1 MIGLLRGIVLAV
13 DELTVLLDV
22 GGVGYE
28 VDVSAAALGLALPRL
43 VAGRAATDADLITLH
58 THLVIREDAHQ
69 LFGFA
74 SRAERDL
81 FRALI
86 RVNGVGPKLGL
97 NVISGISLADL
108 ATAVERR
115 EPALLTRISGIGRKT
130 AERLIMEL
138 AGKLPEAAALAGARR
153 IPSASRA
160 AADAEQALVALGYR
174 PAEAAQAVALAE
186 ESAAADTPL
195 ATEALVRAALRNLA
209 RAGERS

>member
-1 MIGLLRGIVLAV
+1 MIGRLRGVVLAV
-13 DELTVLLDV
+13 DEITVLLDV

-28 VDVSAAALGLALPRL
+28 VEVSAAALALALPRL
-43 VAGRAATDADLITLH
+43 VPGGAGADSDAIVLH
-58 THLVIREDAHQ
+58 THFVVREDAQQ

-74 SRAERDL
+74 TRAERDL

-86 RVNGVGPKLGL
+86 RVNGVGPKLAL
-97 NVISGISLADL
+97 NVISGISLVDL

-138 AGKLPEAAALAGARR
+138 AGKLPEAATLAGARR

-160 AADAEQALVALGYR
+160 AAEAEQALVALGYR

-186 ESAAADTPL
+186 EAAAEDAPP

-209 RAGERS
+209 RSGER

>member
-1 MIGLLRGIVLAV
+1 MIGRLRGVVLAV

-28 VDVSAAALGLALPRL
+28 VDVSAAALALAVSGLA
-43 VAGRAATDADLITLH
+43 AGSVGAGSDEVTLH
-58 THLVIREDAHQ
+58 THFVVREDAQQ
-69 LFGFA
+69 LVGFA

-81 FRALI
+81 FRSLI
-86 RVNGVGPKLGL
+86 RVNGVGPKLAL
-97 NVISGISLADL
+97 NVISGISLPDL
-108 ATAVERR
+108 AAAVERR

-138 AGKLPEAAALAGARR
+138 AGKLPDAAALVGARR
-153 IPSASRA
+153 VPSASRA
-160 AADAEQALVALGYR
+160 AAEAEQALVALGYR

-186 ESAAADTPL
+186 EETAGDAPP

-209 RAGERS
+209 RSGER

>member
-1 MIGLLRGIVLAV
+1 MIGRLRGVVLAV

-28 VDVSAAALGLALPRL
+28 VEVSAAALALALPRL
-43 VAGRAATDADLITLH
+43 LPGGAGADSDAIVLH
-58 THLVIREDAHQ
+58 THFVVREDAQQ

-74 SRAERDL
+74 TRAERDL

-86 RVNGVGPKLGL
+86 RVNGVGPKLAL

-138 AGKLPEAAALAGARR
+138 AGKLPDASALAGARR

-160 AADAEQALVALGYR
+160 AAEAEQALVALGYR

-186 ESAAADTPL
+186 EAAAGDAPA

-209 RAGERS
+209 RSGER

>member
-1 MIGLLRGIVLAV
+1 MIGRLRGVVLAI

-28 VDVSAAALGLALPRL
+28 VEVSAAALGLALPRL
-43 VAGRAATDADLITLH
+43 LPGAAGSDSDAIILH
-58 THLVIREDAHQ
+58 THFVVREDAQQ

-74 SRAERDL
+74 TRAERDL

-86 RVNGVGPKLGL
+86 RVNGVGPKLAL

-108 ATAVERR
+108 AAAVERR
-115 EPALLTRISGIGRKT
+115 EPGLLTRISGIGRKT

-138 AGKLPEAAALAGARR
+138 AGKLPDAAALAGGRR
-153 IPSASRA
+153 PPSASRA
-160 AADAEQALVALGYR
+160 AAEAEQALVALGYR
-174 PAEAAQAVALAE
+174 PAEAAQAVARAE
-186 ESAAADTPL
+186 EAAEDDEPQ

-209 RAGERS
+209 RSGEQG